1 MKTEIRKFLESK
13 IKDYNFGEHWR
24 VVFFDEGEC
33 REDSYNIDEL
43 MEEFA
48 QQNTL
53 NRDKVMDELNML
65 KWIQTDKGKV
75 IFSGL
80 KEDDYE
86 EFCNR
91 ICSLSL
97 PTLSEGEI
105 RNIIFAECK
114 AENDAPIFGITQ
126 AAKAIKKL
134 TKPKE
139 ER

>member
-53 NRDKVMDELNML
+53 NRDKVMDEFKYVEM
-65 KWIQTDKGKV
+65 D
-75 IFSGL
+75 S
-80 KEDDYE
+80 
-86 EFCNR
+86 NR
-91 ICSLSL
+91 
-97 PTLSEGEI
+97 
-105 RNIIFAECK
+105 
-114 AENDAPIFGITQ
+114 
-126 AAKAIKKL
+126 
-134 TKPKE
+134 
-139 ER
+139 